1 MSTTSPSDHSPEVTV
16 THMATSAEARK
27 FKELNEQWIVDLF
40 TLEPKDEMLLDDP
53 QGTMVEP
60 GGRVLIARTNGD
72 VVGCVALLAAGDGVF
87 ELSKMAVSPTLR
99 GHGVGRA
106 ILLAAI
112 NAAKDAGAASLFL
125 VTNTK
130 LANAVYLYE
139 SVGFRHV
146 PPETLGPVPYKRAD
160 AFMEYRLR

>member
-1 MSTTSPSDHSPEVTV
+1 
-16 THMATSAEARK
+16 MATSAEARK

-60 GGRVLIARTNGD
+60 GGRVLIARTN
-72 VVGCVALLAAGDGVF
+72 AMSSAAWRSSLPAMVCSSSPRWRSARRYEGT
-87 ELSKMAVSPTLR
+87 VS
-99 GHGVGRA
+99 GG